1 MMDVG
6 EVPVTFSFCILVH
19 FEVDAYFLGAGYVGG
34 DPLAPFN
41 CHHLLM
47 LCSPTKEVIGAGVT
61 TPTTPMMYKI
71 PLKMKNIME

>member
-1 MMDVG
+1 MMDAG
-6 EVPVTFSFCILVH
+6 ESPVTFSFYILVR
-19 FEVDAYFLGAGYVGG
+19 FEVDAYFLGGGYVGA
-34 DPLAPFN
+34 DPLAPIN

-47 LCSPTKEVIGAGVT
+47 LCNLTKEVIGAGVT